1 LLFDVVL
8 GVASLQVKASSLLF
22 FCLLFFSACSA
33 PTALA
38 DKGDHA
44 KPKSDFAAA
53 MVTVPTAEEWIPYTP
68 SSEQVKLEI
77 VEAEGGILLKVS
89 MIMPHGGFRVEW
101 GEARRENTTIQV
113 EAKVEMWTGP
123 AIQVITTLSHT
134 YDLGQ
139 LPPGSYT
146 IVFKANG
153 QPVTSIGYQSIIG
166 GLAVASI
173 IILAAVAAATFA
185 LIKLRRRREG

>member
-1 LLFDVVL
+1 MVL
-8 GVASLQVKASSLLF
+8 GVVSLQVKAFSLLF
-22 FCLLFFSACSA
+22 FCLLFFSACYA

-38 DKGDHA
+38 DKGDL
-44 KPKSDFAAA
+44 PAA
-53 MVTVPTAEEWIPYTP
+53 MTMIPTAEEWISYTP
-68 SSEQVKLEI
+68 SPEQVRLEI
-77 VEAEGGILLKVS
+77 VETEGNILLKVF

-101 GEARRENTTIQV
+101 GEARRENSTIQV

-153 QPVTSIGYQSIIG
+153 QPVTSIGYQSIIEP
-166 GLAVASI
+166 LVVAVASI
-173 IILAAVAAATFA
+173 IILAAVAAVTFA
-185 LIKLRRRREG
+185 LIIRRRHEVSLRLREP

>member
-1 LLFDVVL
+1 
-8 GVASLQVKASSLLF
+8 
-22 FCLLFFSACSA
+22 
-33 PTALA
+33 
-38 DKGDHA
+38 
-44 KPKSDFAAA
+44 
-53 MVTVPTAEEWIPYTP
+53 
-68 SSEQVKLEI
+68 
-77 VEAEGGILLKVS
+77 
-89 MIMPHGGFRVEW
+89 
-101 GEARRENTTIQV
+101 
-113 EAKVEMWTGP
+113 MWTGP